1 MSFTTVLAQG
11 ALLAGE
17 KPPNPLVPKTP
28 ELIVGGIAFILLFL
42 VLRKYAF
49 PMFEKTFEERT
60 VAIEGGIKKAEEAQ
74 REASAALEQYQAQLA
89 DARGEASTIRSEAQA
104 DRTRIVDDA
113 RAEAT
118 SAAEVVTSRAAAQM
132 EADRLAAKAELSQ
145 EVGRIALELA
155 GRVVGEVLTDDA
167 RARATV
173 DRFIADLETTSS
185 TSSAAGEGAS

>member
-11 ALLAGE
+11 AVLASE
-17 KPPNPLVPKTP
+17 EPPNPLLPKTP
-28 ELIVGGIAFILLFL
+28 ELIVGAIAFLLL
-42 VLRKYAF
+42 YWVLRKYAY

-60 VAIEGGIKKAEEAQ
+60 AAIEGGIKKAEEAQ

-104 DRTRIVDDA
+104 DRTRIVEEA
-113 RAEAT
+113 RVEAAA
-118 SAAEVVTSRAAAQM
+118 AAELVTSRAAAQM

-173 DRFIADLETTSS
+173 DRFIAELETS
-185 TSSAAGEGAS
+185 SSAAGEGAS